1 MKSQQY
7 INRLFGVKI
16 CILTMQFYVLSS
28 YIFSSMYRSRWMYA
42 GLQNSIKLCWDAKFP
57 EFRMCRILCWNFT
70 PMMWRSSVLVI
81 RCLVDT
87 VNYLSSA

>member
-1 MKSQQY
+1 
-7 INRLFGVKI
+7 
-16 CILTMQFYVLSS
+16 
-28 YIFSSMYRSRWMYA
+28 MYA